1 MCLGLF
7 LIYKGILSY
16 FKMKAIKMRGEFT
29 RAFII
34 EVIKK
39 EDYNPEYGKSISYW
53 PVYEFL
59 DMYGAV
65 HRQKPSSTTS
75 MEMYKIGDVVENAYY
90 LESDHE
96 ILILTNVGMWKDIIS
111 YILSEVF
118 SFCIGL
124 AVLLG

>member
-1 MCLGLF
+1 
-7 LIYKGILSY
+7 
-16 FKMKAIKMRGEFT
+16 MRGEFT

-39 EDYNPEYGKSISYW
+39 EDYDPEYGKSINYW

-75 MEMYKIGDVVENAYY
+75 MEMYKIGDVVEIAYY